1 MHSIKRS
8 VSGALYEFI
17 SSADSYSLHS
27 QAVAKVNSGIS
38 ASGTEVS
45 VSMAGEADAR
55 LSHFADL
62 VPGFQGEANEIIR
75 VMFNFID
82 EKARIPRNG
91 VIRFWVGA
99 IR

>member
-1 MHSIKRS
+1 
-8 VSGALYEFI
+8 
-17 SSADSYSLHS
+17 
-27 QAVAKVNSGIS
+27 
-38 ASGTEVS
+38 
-45 VSMAGEADAR
+45 MAGEADAR

-62 VPGFQGEANEIIR
+62 VLGFQGKVNEIVPFIL
-75 VMFNFID
+75 NFID

>member
-1 MHSIKRS
+1 MNSFHP
-8 VSGALYEFI
+8 
-17 SSADSYSLHS
+17 

-55 LSHFADL
+55 LPHFADL
-62 VPGFQGEANEIIR
+62 IPGFQSEANEIIR
-75 VMFNFID
+75 IMLNFID
-82 EKARIPRNG
+82 EKARIPRDG
-91 VIRFWVGA
+91 IIGFWVGA